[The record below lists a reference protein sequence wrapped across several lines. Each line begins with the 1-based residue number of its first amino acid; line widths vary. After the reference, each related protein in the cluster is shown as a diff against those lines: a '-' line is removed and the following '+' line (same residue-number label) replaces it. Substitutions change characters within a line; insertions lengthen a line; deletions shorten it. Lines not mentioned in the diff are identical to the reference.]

1 MEFVPHIFLWHLTTT
16 AILML
21 CLISGIISYYS
32 KEKTFQYYATYSF
45 FLLIFLSFKSPYE
58 IPLRDAMYASR
69 FSSLNWYVQVLYNC
83 IYFLFFI
90 SFLDVKSYYY
100 RVYKFIKRVVG
111 IAFGISTTVFI
122 ITLLLNSVDIFAD
135 FFKYIFTPVMFVF
148 GLYSAV
154 WAFTVPGRLKYFI
167 VTGSIIFAS
176 LAVTALAIS
185 ISGNYDEIFDPIF
198 YFYIGIF
205 IEQIAFGFGLAY
217 KVQKINHALLYQLK
231 ENEKIKSNQNIL
243 LQRELQRKEMEL
255 LQITKKAEEE
265 RVSKMKSDFENEIH
279 QLHLSSLQSQM
290 NPHFIFNALNSIKV
304 FLLENNKEQAI
315 FYLNKF
321 AKLIRKILDS
331 SRFGSVSLRE
341 ELETIKLYLG
351 IENMRFDNEVK
362 FLLRVDDGIDLGRIR
377 VPPLILQPFVENA
390 LWHGLMLSKKEK
402 NLEINIFFRE
412 NVPVLSLKD
421 NGVGRERSR
430 EHKKKKIYQKKSL
443 GLKMTKE
450 RLDHFNY
457 KEKLSYSFE
466 IIDLLG
472 KDKKPCGT
480 EVRFFFFL

>member
-1 MEFVPHIFLWHLTTT
+1 MEFVPHIFMWHLTTT

-21 CLISGIISYYS
+21 CVISGIISYYS
-32 KEKTFQYYATYSF
+32 REKSFQFYATYSF
-45 FLLIFLSFKSPYE
+45 FLLIFLLFKTPYE
-58 IPLRDAMYASR
+58 IPFRDAMYDSR
-69 FSSLNWYVQVLYNC
+69 FSSLNWYVQVIYNC

-90 SFLDVKSYYY
+90 SFLDVKTYHYKI
-100 RVYKFIKRVVG
+100 YKFIKRVVV
-111 IAFGISTTVFI
+111 IAFVISTAIFVS
-122 ITLLLNSVDIFAD
+122 TLLFNAVHIFAD
-135 FFKYIFTPVMFVF
+135 FFKFIFTPVMFLF
-148 GLYSAV
+148 GLYTAA

-185 ISGNYDEIFDPIF
+185 ITDNNDEASDPIY

-217 KVQKINHALLYQLK
+217 KVQKINQALLYQLT
-231 ENEKIKSNQNIL
+231 ENEKIKSNQNKI
-243 LQRELQRKEMEL
+243 LQRELQKKEMEL

-265 RVSKMKSDFENEIH
+265 RVSKIKSEFENEIH

-304 FLLENNKEQAI
+304 FLIENNKEQAI

-331 SRFGSVSLRE
+331 SRLGSVSLKE
-341 ELETIKLYLG
+341 ELETIQLYLG
-351 IENMRFDNEVK
+351 IENMRFDNEVEFNIK
-362 FLLRVDDGIDLGRIR
+362 VDDEIDLERIK

-390 LWHGLMLSKKEK
+390 LWHGLMLSKREK
-402 NLEINIFFRE
+402 ILEICIFFNE

-430 EHKKKKIYQKKSL
+430 ENKKKKIFKKKSL
-443 GLKMTKE
+443 GLKMTNE
-450 RLDHFNY
+450 RIDHFNY
-457 KEKLSYSFE
+457 KEKLNYSFE
-466 IIDLLG
+466 IIDLL
-472 KDKKPCGT
+472 DSNQTPCGT
-480 EVRFFFFL
+480 EVKFSFFR